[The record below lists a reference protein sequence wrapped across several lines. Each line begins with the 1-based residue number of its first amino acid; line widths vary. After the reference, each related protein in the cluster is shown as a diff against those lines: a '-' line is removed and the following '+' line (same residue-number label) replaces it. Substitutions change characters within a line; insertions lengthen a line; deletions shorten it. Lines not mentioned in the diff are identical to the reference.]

1 MIGGASEVNITAT
14 DTAPSTS
21 DGNALGTSSLMWSD
35 LFLASGGVVNFN
47 NGDITL
53 THSSNDL
60 AFAGGTLTLPNT
72 GLHLLDTNDTHDLI
86 IAPGSNLTADHTL
99 TLTTGDADRTL
110 TLSGNSTLDDWF
122 DQAVKQASNPT
133 FGDLTI
139 TSFAANWTNAGRTVA
154 DLGAITTVD
163 INGGTVDGITSLTV
177 GNNVDI
183 GNYDIRALSGT
194 FDSLTSG
201 RVAFVSTNGLL
212 VDDSDFTFATDTLTA
227 TKIGAFQAAG
237 AIDFDSQNMT
247 NVDIDSGTIDG
258 VTITSPALSGTTTGT
273 FTIGG
278 TVTVNAFDLGGTLDA
293 SGQNLDN
300 VAIIYGSATYL
311 RIGDAGTTSH
321 SFTADDD
328 LMVTG
333 KLEVDGDAYFDGE
346 IAGTMSLAENTSI
359 ALDAALSADGKY
371 SGITEGGTAGAAL
384 VFGDLVYFA
393 VADSRWELADAGA
406 AATSFAKLGIVV
418 LAAAADGNSTT
429 VLLWGKV
436 RADTVFPTLTV
447 GAPVHVGTTAGDIQV
462 AAPSGSGE
470 IVRIIGYGNTAD
482 ELFFCPD
489 NTYMEIA

>member
-1 MIGGASEVNITAT
+1 MIGGTSEVNITAT

-53 THSSNDL
+53 THSANDL

-273 FTIGG
+273 FTVGG
-278 TVTVNAFDLGGTLDA
+278 TVTINAFTLGGTL
-293 SGQNLDN
+293 
-300 VAIIYGSATYL
+300 
-311 RIGDAGTTSH
+311 
-321 SFTADDD
+321 
-328 LMVTG
+328 
-333 KLEVDGDAYFDGE
+333 
-346 IAGTMSLAENTSI
+346 SLAENAPI
-359 ALDAALSADGKY
+359 ALDSALSADGKY

-384 VFGDLVYFA
+384 AFGDLVYFA
-393 VADSRWELADAGA
+393 VADSRWELADADA
-406 AATSFAKLGIVV
+406 AATSFAKLGVVV
-418 LAAAADGNSTT
+418 LAAAGDGNATT

-436 RADTVFPTLTV
+436 RADTAFPTLTI
-447 GAPVHVGTTAGDIQV
+447 GAPVHIGTTAGDIQV
-462 AAPSGSGE
+462 AAPTGSGD
-470 IVRIIGYGNTAD
+470 IVRIIGYGNTAN
-482 ELFFCPD
+482 ELYFCPD
-489 NTYMEIA
+489 NTYVELS